1 VSIAPYYETKLC
13 LCGCGQ
19 IVNPGNKFISGHNSR
34 TRKLSKTHRLKI
46 GIAQKNAWATKREKP
61 SITFHGK
68 ICRNCKNIFF
78 IKSAN
83 KKGLFCSY
91 SCFQKYWSITHQ
103 GKNNHMYGVCGESAP
118 NWRGGLSFEP
128 YPSEFNST
136 LKAEIR
142 KLYKN
147 RCVLCGKKQSKRKH
161 DVHHIDYDK
170 ENFDCI
176 NLVPLCAVCHRKTN
190 FHRKQWME
198 YFKNNEPKRL
208 RIL

>member
-1 VSIAPYYETKLC
+1 
-13 LCGCGQ
+13 
-19 IVNPGNKFISGHNSR
+19 
-34 TRKLSKTHRLKI
+34 
-46 GIAQKNAWATKREKP
+46 
-61 SITFHGK
+61 
-68 ICRNCKNIFF
+68 
-78 IKSAN
+78 
-83 KKGLFCSY
+83 
-91 SCFQKYWSITHQ
+91 
-103 GKNNHMYGVCGESAP
+103 MYGVCGESAP